1 MQQSQLHES
10 TNSCTF
16 TVALHEFTD
25 SYSHRQCY
33 SHVSFIAHFVDLCN
47 RAWQLTWPC
56 GGPMLLGG
64 PACRNTALWLEE
76 ARLGWMSTVHRA
88 ESTRDSTGTPPFTFS
103 ALFPSCSCTHT
114 LSGTQEPCLSHQSLS
129 LFSWYCMQIM
139 SKLTRYWT
147 KYSATSWKI
156 SMSLCKF
163 GY

>member
-16 TVALHEFTD
+16 TVTLHEFTD

-33 SHVSFIAHFVDLCN
+33 SHVSFIAHFVDSCN

-88 ESTRDSTGTPPFTFS
+88 ESMRDSTGTPPFTFS
-103 ALFPSCSCTHT
+103 ALFPFLLLYTHVEWDT
-114 LSGTQEPCLSHQSLS
+114 GAMFVSPEPVSFLMVH
-129 LFSWYCMQIM
+129 
-139 SKLTRYWT
+139 
-147 KYSATSWKI
+147 
-156 SMSLCKF
+156 LCVIILLPLRRGYDVDDLKF
-163 GY
+163 KN